1 MSQGVAAGDEE
12 REHTTSHQ
20 GLTGHG
26 FGSPS
31 ETLREHRRGV
41 KVRVV
46 LDATHDERVDYI
58 KFDRVYSDGSCAL
71 VRVGGDFVMPTAK
84 ARRGKL
90 CCCTGTEVF
99 EKQNGR
105 WVFVRRVRE
114 ICG

>member
-1 MSQGVAAGDEE
+1 MIAIRAAHLSAVFSIACRGPAPAPPTPAPRTADVGVIEG
-12 REHTTSHQ
+12 
-20 GLTGHG
+20 G
-26 FGSPS
+26 
-31 ETLREHRRGV
+31 
-41 KVRVV
+41 V